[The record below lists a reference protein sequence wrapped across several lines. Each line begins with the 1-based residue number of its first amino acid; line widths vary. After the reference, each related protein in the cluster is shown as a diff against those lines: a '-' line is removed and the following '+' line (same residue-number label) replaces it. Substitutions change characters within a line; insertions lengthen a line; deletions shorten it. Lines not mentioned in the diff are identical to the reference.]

1 MPGVMWSCL
10 AGSRTLNG
18 YSAISV
24 AAMIS
29 PPGSRNSLSEVMPVR
44 RLGSSDVPTP
54 EVQPLSATVDG
65 IVPSMIPRRSASSS
79 LPMTY
84 RRVAGGGS
92 YAFAIFSCVL
102 ARIWLSCV
110 LVRIW
115 RDAWRFAN
123 RRAHRCAI
131 LCAYSWGTVGAI
143 SIVVLN
149 FTVDLRVV
157 LGSCS
162 ST

>member
-1 MPGVMWSCL
+1 
-10 AGSRTLNG
+10 
-18 YSAISV
+18 
-24 AAMIS
+24 MIS

-65 IVPSMIPRRSASSS
+65 MVPSMIPRLSASSS

-84 RRVAGGGS
+84 RRVLAGGGS
-92 YAFAIFSCVL
+92 YAFAIFSAVRACCCCADLRL
-102 ARIWLSCV
+102 ASLRV
-110 LVRIW
+110 
-115 RDAWRFAN
+115 
-123 RRAHRCAI
+123 HRCAI
-131 LCAYSWGTVGAI
+131 LFAYSWGTVGAI
-143 SIVVLN
+143 SMVVLN
-149 FTVDLRVV
+149 CTVDLRVV